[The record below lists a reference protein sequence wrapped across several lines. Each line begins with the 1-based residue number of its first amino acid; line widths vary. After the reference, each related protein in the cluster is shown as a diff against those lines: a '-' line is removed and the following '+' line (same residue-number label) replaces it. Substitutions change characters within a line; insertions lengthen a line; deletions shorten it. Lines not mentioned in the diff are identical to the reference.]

1 MQIFVPPQ
9 MLVYCELIARHG
21 MTTIYMPTLLCF
33 PHFIATLT
41 GKLYTVII
49 VIVEVLL

>member
-9 MLVYCELIARHG
+9 MLVYGKLNARHE
-21 MTTIYMPTLLCF
+21 MMATYMPTLLCF

-41 GKLYTVII
+41 GKLHTQ
-49 VIVEVLL
+49 LLL